1 VDNLPPNISLLSLCM
16 NRIEALGAR
25 GPEEAPFDGNNS
37 GSHSAILS
45 SGTTRKRDK
54 PTEKLPVVK
63 KEANNHQRQSHGP
76 AGRGKEAA
84 AKQAHAK
91 PGKGAKSVMKVGREE
106 EEPLS
111 WNQVLR
117 RRSRPSVMLLTAAH
131 NVIRDVTHI
140 RVVRAHNHLHS
151 IENLSSPRA

>member
-1 VDNLPPNISLLSLCM
+1 MACHNQVESLPPNIRLLSLCM

-25 GPEEAPFDGNNS
+25 GPEEAPFDGNTS

-45 SGTTRKRDK
+45 SGTTRKRNQ
-54 PTEKLPVVK
+54 PIERPPVAK
-63 KEANNHQRQSHGP
+63 KEESNNQRKSHGP

-91 PGKGAKSVMKVGREE
+91 PGKGAKNVTKVVQEE
-106 EEPLS
+106 DEPLS
-111 WNQVLR
+111 WNEVLR

-140 RVVRAHNHLHS
+140 GMVRAHSSLH
-151 IENLSSPRA
+151 